1 MGILDLMVALGYSL
15 ARMLVAYIISVLLA
29 LLVGSAMARNKLIE
43 AVTLPILDILQSIP
57 ILGFFPVV
65 LVFFV
70 GNLPKPF
77 GLEASAVF
85 LIITSLVWNMIFG
98 VYASIKSLDPSIFDM
113 AQVYSFGPASKFFY
127 IYTPASKSALLAN
140 TLVSWAGGWFFLT
153 SAEVISLGEE
163 EYKLRGIGTFIL
175 ESFNSGDFTSFYM
188 GIGGLILTILLT
200 YIILWN
206 PAIVSLWNLPLL
218 SIKIV
223 YEKLSSIV
231 SMLWNFIKEVFIFIE
246 KKVTVPKVFSK
257 AIGLFFAVFI
267 FYYLLKGFTGLLSL
281 DIYDVALNFA
291 RELPISLFHVF
302 LVLIFSFLLSLGISY
317 ATYKSRGM
325 GYIFTLSGELLASIP
340 AIIWWPLLAQ
350 IALASSLGPYLVSL
364 IVLLQGA
371 AWYLFFNI
379 IIFGLSNIR
388 REHEELAQVYKIKG
402 WYFVRTIFIPSI
414 FPAVASGLLS
424 AWGGAWNATVVAEY
438 VVLSGRTFDMGGVGA
453 LLNRYTVEG
462 KTTEVALTALLL
474 SLVIVI
480 INKMVWSRI
489 FSRISS
495 GYTGE

>member
-1 MGILDLMVALGYSL
+1 MGILDLIIAMGYSL

-163 EYKLRGIGTFIL
+163 EYKLKGIGTFIL
-175 ESFNSGDFTSFYM
+175 ESFNSGDYSSFYM
-188 GIGGLILTILLT
+188 GVGGLILLILLT

-206 PAIVSLWNLPLL
+206 PATVSLRTLPLL

-223 YEKLSSIV
+223 YENLSTIV
-231 SMLWNFIKEVFIFIE
+231 SKLWNLIEEVFIFIE
-246 KKVTVPKVFSK
+246 KKVTVPKFLSK
-257 AIGLFFAVFI
+257 VIELFFTVVI
-267 FYYLLKGFTGLLSL
+267 FYYLLNGFTGLLSS

-291 RELPISLFHVF
+291 RELPTSFFHVSLILIISL
-302 LVLIFSFLLSLGISY
+302 LLSLGISY
-317 ATYKSRGM
+317 ATYIGREM
-325 GYIFTLSGELLASIP
+325 GSIFTLSGELLASIP

-379 IIFGLSNIR
+379 IIFGLSSIR
-388 REHEELAQVYKIKG
+388 REHEELAQIYKIKG
-402 WYFVRTIFIPSI
+402 WYFVRTVFLPSI

-424 AWGGAWNATVVAEY
+424 AWGGAWNATIVAEY

-480 INKMVWSRI
+480 INKVVWSRI
-489 FSRISS
+489 FSRIS
-495 GYTGE
+495 GAFAGE

>member
-1 MGILDLMVALGYSL
+1 MGILDLIIAMGYSL

-163 EYKLRGIGTFIL
+163 EYKLKGIGTFIL
-175 ESFNSGDFTSFYM
+175 ESFNSGDYSSFYM
-188 GIGGLILTILLT
+188 GVGGLILLILLT

-206 PAIVSLWNLPLL
+206 PATVSLRTLPLL

-223 YEKLSSIV
+223 YENLSTIV
-231 SMLWNFIKEVFIFIE
+231 SKLWNLIEEVFIFIE
-246 KKVTVPKVFSK
+246 KKVTVPKFLSK
-257 AIGLFFAVFI
+257 VIELFFTVVI
-267 FYYLLKGFTGLLSL
+267 FYYLLNGFTGLLSS

-291 RELPISLFHVF
+291 RELPTSFFHVSLILIISL
-302 LVLIFSFLLSLGISY
+302 LLSLGISY
-317 ATYKSRGM
+317 ATYIGREM
-325 GYIFTLSGELLASIP
+325 GSIFTLSGELLASIP

-350 IALASSLGPYLVSL
+350 IALASSIGPYLVSFV
-364 IVLLQGA
+364 VLFQGA

-379 IIFGLSNIR
+379 IIFGLSSIR

-402 WYFVRTIFIPSI
+402 WYFVRTVFLPSI

-424 AWGGAWNATVVAEY
+424 AWGGAWNATIVAEY

-453 LLNRYTVEG
+453 LLNRYAVEG
-462 KTTEVALTALLL
+462 KTAEVALTALLL

-480 INKMVWSRI
+480 INKVVWSRI
-489 FSRISS
+489 FSRIS
-495 GYTGE
+495 GAFAGE